1 MPSREE
7 LFECWAPAWSDWSAW
22 AKPALFATMP
32 AHALALPA
40 GGEVTAVPDVT
51 WLREHVAG
59 GAVVV
64 DMPGV
69 QAVYLGLALARL
81 GLRPVPLFN
90 TTFDPTAVI
99 AMDGVIAGLCD
110 GAAVL
115 APEHTP
121 PGAPPAFLLDARR
134 TKPERPVLP
143 GTYDNRLL
151 VFPQDFPSARFM
163 REKGVE
169 RITLLSAT
177 ARPADDLAHVL
188 LRWQEAGLTICHAHP
203 DDPRSLQAVE
213 VHRPPRYR
221 WVWYRL
227 LAVLGLRRNAAGGFG
242 AVVPQPSSG
251 GGGFA

>member
-1 MPSREE
+1 MPAREE

-22 AKPALFATMP
+22 AKPALFATIP
-32 AHALALPA
+32 ASTLARA
-40 GGEVTAVPDVT
+40 DDGTVTAVADIT
-51 WLREHVAG
+51 WLREHIAG

-64 DMPGV
+64 DLPGV
-69 QAVYLGLALARL
+69 QAVHLGLALARL
-81 GLRPVPLFN
+81 GLRPVPLLN

-99 AMDGVIAGLCD
+99 SMDAVVAALRD

-115 APEHTP
+115 APEQIP
-121 PGAPPAFLLDARR
+121 PDAPPAFLLDARR
-134 TKPERPVLP
+134 MKPELPALP
-143 GTYDNRLL
+143 GTYDNRWL
-151 VFPQDFPSARFM
+151 VFPQDFPSARYL
-163 REKGVE
+163 RENGVE
-169 RITLLSAT
+169 RVTLLSAG

-188 LRWQEAGLTICHAHP
+188 LRWQEAGLTVWHADP
-203 DDPRSLQAVE
+203 GDPRSLQAIE

-251 GGGFA
+251 GGFA